1 MNPWHDELGDHIEDH
16 IEEHCRVVIE
26 IPKRPK
32 RERGS

>member
-1 MNPWHDELGDHIEDH
+1 MNPWHDELGDH

-26 IPKRPK
+26 IPRRPK